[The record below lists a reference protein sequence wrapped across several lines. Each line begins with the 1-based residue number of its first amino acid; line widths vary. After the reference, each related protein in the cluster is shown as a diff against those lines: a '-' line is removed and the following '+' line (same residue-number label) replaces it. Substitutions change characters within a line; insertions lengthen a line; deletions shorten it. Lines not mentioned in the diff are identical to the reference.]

1 MGRCWARWRG
11 QSRGQCCCPPPSILQ
26 CLRAPEHQTR
36 QAGQV
41 LAQAQADINC
51 PLLLCIW
58 EGTGMQ
64 FACDSCGIQLF
75 PCVGCGF
82 FSEGLG
88 GGTFWLGSLPTCI
101 SRPPPCRI
109 CNLAELAA
117 AGWGTEAEKGAG
129 GGRLGGSFLAA
140 PSPGFPGASCQSRTC
155 IKGFFLPMKLGS

>member
-1 MGRCWARWRG
+1 
-11 QSRGQCCCPPPSILQ
+11 
-26 CLRAPEHQTR
+26 
-36 QAGQV
+36 
-41 LAQAQADINC
+41 
-51 PLLLCIW
+51 
-58 EGTGMQ
+58 MQ

-129 GGRLGGSFLAA
+129 GGGWGGPSWQPPAQGSQEPAANHALALKAFSFL
-140 PSPGFPGASCQSRTC
+140 
-155 IKGFFLPMKLGS
+155 